1 MPLVG
6 QENSFFHPELDW
18 FTIETEH
25 FLVHYHNGSERTAKE
40 VARIAEQVYHPITQ
54 LYQHNPDQKVSFV
67 IRDHDDYSNGAAYF
81 YDNKIEIWAPSL
93 DFELRGTH
101 PWLLNVVTHE
111 FTHIVQIQTTMKL
124 GRKFP
129 GVYFQWLGYESERR
143 PDVLY
148 GYPNV
153 IASYPISAFVVPGWF
168 AEGVAQYSLPEKQ
181 YDYWDSHRDMILRMY
196 MLDGNPLSWEEMA
209 VFGKTSLGNES
220 SYNAGFSVVQ
230 FIAENY
236 GPDKLRIISE
246 RLSSLPRITI
256 DGAIEDAVG
265 KSGEALYEEWK
276 RAKSFQYRSYV
287 AEVLAHNIEGDVIE
301 TEGFGNFYPQFS
313 PDGSKLAYV
322 SNKGNDYF
330 SPSTVYIYDLQ
341 TKAKKSIVG
350 SVRSTLSF
358 SPDGRF
364 LYYAKSSRKNPHW
377 SRFYDLYRY
386 DIAEEEETRMTNG
399 WRAQN
404 PKISADASRIV
415 FAFGGDG
422 TMNIGVADADGK
434 NLRKLTRF
442 EDGEQ
447 VYTPC
452 FAPDNKTVVFG
463 YSKGHNQS
471 LAEIQEDGT
480 GYKTIAMK
488 GDCRNPAFSPDGKSL
503 YYTSDRTGI
512 FNIYRRD
519 LDSGKETQVTNVL
532 GGAFVPAISVKNE
545 LAYATYTSSGY
556 KIAFLRN
563 PGSSQVPQTQIAAK
577 ELLLEGSKT
586 GVSHGEPYEQQELT
600 ARIATQDVSK
610 ELAAPRPYRN
620 IFTSLTIIP
629 FVRFDNYNQRNSG
642 VDMVKPG
649 LYFTSGD
656 VLEKLS
662 LFGGAALNRKLE
674 RDLFLIFQYN
684 DRLPILYQLG
694 WEPSLQ
700 LELYNLTR
708 KTGNSFELP
717 PYTGLI
723 GIEVTYNL
731 FEFDASLTQKLFSE
745 NNNLRLT
752 YTLSRYSADIGAF
765 VNPNDGRVNPA
776 FSNAYLVGNAFSAT
790 LKHDG
795 LKPST
800 DREINPTGRSVFLRY
815 SYELN
820 KFNPNGDFDVVNS
833 VLVPVY
839 TNFNFQ
845 RIEGSW
851 TEHVEFPF
859 PKHTV
864 TLSLHGGSIMGPS
877 VDNFFDLYAGGFAGM
892 RGYPFYALGGNT
904 LARAQLA
911 YRFPISTS
919 LDFRFL
925 QFYFKK
931 LYFSFFGDY
940 GNAWTGTAPAQPEWK
955 KDAGFELRLEAFS
968 FYAYPTRIFFSGA
981 YGFDRFTKK
990 FSGVDVTYGEEW
1002 RFYLGVLFGF
1012 DLNELVKRER

>member
-25 FLVHYHNGSERTAKE
+25 FLVHYHNGSERTAGD
-40 VARIAEQVYHPITQ
+40 VARIAEQVYDPITQ
-54 LYQHNPDQKVSFV
+54 LYQHKPDQKVSFV

-111 FTHIVQIQTTMKL
+111 FTHIVQIQTAMKL
-124 GRKFP
+124 GRRFP

-220 SYNAGFSVVQ
+220 SYNAGFSIIQ

-256 DGAIEDAVG
+256 DGAMEDAVG
-265 KSGEALYEEWK
+265 IPGEALYEEWK
-276 RAKSFQYRSYV
+276 RAKSIQYRSSV
-287 AEVLAHNIEGDVIE
+287 AEVLAHSVDGEVIE

-313 PDGSKLAYV
+313 PEGSKLAYV

-330 SPSTVYIYDLQ
+330 SPGTVYIYDFQ
-341 TKAKKSIVG
+341 TKERKTVVG
-350 SVRSTLSF
+350 NVRSTLSF

-364 LYYAKSSRKNPHW
+364 LYYAKSSRENPHW

-386 DIAEEEETRMTNG
+386 DIAEEEETRLTHG

-404 PKISADASRIV
+404 PKISPDGSRIV
-415 FAFGGDG
+415 FAFGHDG

-434 NLRKLTRF
+434 NFRKVTKF

-452 FAPDNKTVVFG
+452 FSLDSKTIVFG

-471 LAEIQEDGT
+471 LAEIQEDGS
-480 GYKTIAMK
+480 GYRTIAK
-488 GDCRNPAFSPDGKSL
+488 EGDCRNPVFSADGKAL

-512 FNIYRRD
+512 FNIYGREV
-519 LDSGKETQVTNVL
+519 DSGKETQVTNVL

-556 KIAFLRN
+556 KIAVLRN
-563 PGSSQVPQTQIAAK
+563 PAASQVPQGQIAAR
-577 ELLLEGSKT
+577 ELPLAHLSVAGESQGI
-586 GVSHGEPYEQQELT
+586 VSEQHESTTEPDS
-600 ARIATQDVSK
+600 A
-610 ELAAPRPYRN
+610 RPYRN
-620 IFTSLTIIP
+620 IFTSLTVIP
-629 FVRFDNYNQRNSG
+629 FVRFDNYNQRNRG

-662 LFGGAALNRKLE
+662 MFGGAALNRKLE
-674 RDLFLIFQYN
+674 RDLFLILQYN

-694 WEPSLQ
+694 WEPSLS
-700 LELYNLTR
+700 LELYSLSR

-717 PYTGLI
+717 PYTGMI

-731 FEFDASLTQKLFSE
+731 FEFDASLMQKLFSE
-745 NNNLRLT
+745 NNDLKLT
-752 YTLSRYSADIGAF
+752 YTLSRYGADIGSF
-765 VNPNDGRVNPA
+765 VNPNTTPPTVNPA
-776 FSNAYLVGNAFSAT
+776 FSNVYLVGNAFSAT

-800 DREINPTGRSVFLRY
+800 DREINPTGRSIFLKY

-820 KFNPNGDFDVVNS
+820 KFNPNGEYDGS
-833 VLVPVY
+833 SGILVPVY
-839 TNFNFQ
+839 TNFDFQ

-851 TEHVEFPF
+851 TEHVGFPL

-864 TLSLHGGSIMGPS
+864 TLSLHGGSIVGPS
-877 VDNFFDLYAGGFAGM
+877 VDNFFDFYAGGFAGM

-940 GNAWTGTAPAQPEWK
+940 GNAWTGTAPAQREWK

-1012 DLNELVKRER
+1012 ELNEMVRRVR